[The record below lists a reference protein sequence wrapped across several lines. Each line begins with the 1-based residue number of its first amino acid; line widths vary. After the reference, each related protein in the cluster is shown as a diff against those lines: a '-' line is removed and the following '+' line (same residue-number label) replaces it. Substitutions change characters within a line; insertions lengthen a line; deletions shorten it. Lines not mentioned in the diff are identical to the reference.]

1 LKALLRNLLVIV
13 GVAAAGAVSPMS
25 ASRQAAA
32 VAPRPAAIAQAAP
45 LATKLLPNGLEIIVF
60 EDHSV
65 PIVTID
71 LAVRNG
77 SFTEPPEL
85 NGLSHLYEHMFFKEN
100 QASAKGAD
108 YLKTIGEMGISY
120 NGTTRE
126 EVVEYF
132 LTTTTPNV
140 PIAVRFIRDAVRYPT
155 FNQRQFDQEREVVL
169 GEVDRQESSPY
180 SALTLEM
187 NARLFYRYPSRKNP
201 IGSRA
206 TLNAAT
212 TDMMRLIQSRYYVPN
227 NMALVFTGDISPQ
240 AAFLTTEQLFGDW
253 PRRPRE
259 PFEEFPLVEHPP
271 LPRSEAAILRGAVEN
286 VIIQIGWLGPSIGR
300 DDASTYAADVFS
312 FILRQPDS
320 RFQRSLVDT
329 GLATGADLGYYTQ
342 KNVGPINFILQTTP
356 EKARAT
362 VRAAYNEVAHFT
374 DPDYF
379 TDEEL
384 ESAKVLLEASDLF
397 SREKPSEYAHD
408 ISFWWASTSIDYF
421 RTYLARLRATS
432 RADINKYVTTYL
444 QGSHTS
450 ALRFCPR
457 ARSGPPDS
465 RPTN

>member
-1 LKALLRNLLVIV
+1 
-13 GVAAAGAVSPMS
+13 MS

-85 NGLSHLYEHMFFKEN
+85 NGPSHPYEHIFFKEN

-140 PIAVRFIRDAVRYPT
+140 PTAVRFIRDAVRYPT

-253 PRRPRE
+253 PRRPAAVRGISLSSTAPARGE
-259 PFEEFPLVEHPP
+259 APFCGR
-271 LPRSEAAILRGAVEN
+271 RSRTSSSESAGS
-286 VIIQIGWLGPSIGR
+286 GPSIGKVTRPPPQTSSRSFCGSRLPAVAGRYRAGHRPTSYYAEECRTDQLHLGPPEAR
-300 DDASTYAADVFS
+300 DY
-312 FILRQPDS
+312 
-320 RFQRSLVDT
+320 
-329 GLATGADLGYYTQ
+329 
-342 KNVGPINFILQTTP
+342 
-356 EKARAT
+356 
-362 VRAAYNEVAHFT
+362 RAA
-374 DPDYF
+374 
-379 TDEEL
+379 
-384 ESAKVLLEASDLF
+384 
-397 SREKPSEYAHD
+397 
-408 ISFWWASTSIDYF
+408 
-421 RTYLARLRATS
+421 
-432 RADINKYVTTYL
+432 
-444 QGSHTS
+444 
-450 ALRFCPR
+450 
-457 ARSGPPDS
+457 
-465 RPTN
+465 